1 MDPRD
6 RIGPGPAV
14 RTNFEQAAMPHLDAA
29 HNLAYWLVRS
39 RADAEDIVQDAFLRA
54 FRAYDTFRGDD
65 IKPWLLAI
73 VRNVAYRWLSVSQRA
88 SNVVSIEE
96 AFGSRS
102 GETLAEAQLASEEPS
117 AEALL
122 IVAQERARVLDA
134 LARLPPAFREVLV
147 LREIEELP
155 YGEIA
160 DVIGSPIGTV
170 MSRLS
175 RARAE
180 LRTMLKASLE
190 KDEKDAV

>member
-73 VRNVAYRWLSVSQRA
+73 VRNVAYRWLSVSQRT
-88 SNVVSIEE
+88 SNVVPIEE

-122 IVAQERARVLDA
+122 IGAQERTRVLDA

-180 LRTMLKASLE
+180 LRTMLKASIE
-190 KDEKDAV
+190 KDEKDAM

>member
-1 MDPRD
+1 MDPLD
-6 RIGPGPAV
+6 RIGPGPAM

-73 VRNVAYRWLSVSQRA
+73 VRNVAYRWLSVSQRT
-88 SNVVSIEE
+88 SNVVPIEE

-122 IVAQERARVLDA
+122 IGAQERARVLDA
-134 LARLPPAFREVLV
+134 LAKLPPAFREVLV

-180 LRTMLKASLE
+180 LRTMLKASIE
-190 KDEKDAV
+190 KDEKDAM

>member
-1 MDPRD
+1 MDPLD
-6 RIGPGPAV
+6 RIGLGPAM

-73 VRNVAYRWLSVSQRA
+73 VRNVAYRWLSVSQRT
-88 SNVVSIEE
+88 SNVVPIEE

-102 GETLAEAQLASEEPS
+102 GEMLAEAQLASEEPS

-122 IVAQERARVLDA
+122 IGAQQRARVLDA
-134 LARLPPAFREVLV
+134 LAKLPPAFREVLV

-180 LRTMLKASLE
+180 LRTMLKASIE
-190 KDEKDAV
+190 KDEKDAM